1 MEERDAIYLIA
12 VEKIVPNPFQPRQY
26 FESEG
31 LRELAE
37 SIREYGI
44 LEPLIVSVR
53 ETESPQ
59 GLETTYELI
68 AGERRLEAAKL
79 IGLQVVP
86 AIIKRVSEKAKLE
99 IALIENLQRR
109 DLNPIEKARGFS
121 RLIDEFQLTQREVA
135 VRMGKSREYIANAL
149 RLLKLPERAQAALR
163 QGELS
168 ESQARLLLSLN
179 DLTVQEELLNDMLA
193 GKMTVRDVQARVN
206 AYQQQQEQKTL
217 TASEPT
223 PIVTPGAEL
232 ELSEPSEEDA
242 ATRVAALPVIPEGLR
257 SETPAELIAFA
268 SIEQQLEEAL
278 GTKVKVQKTQAGL
291 RLEINFYSTAE
302 LEQVMVSLAARSSQS
317 KQADLASATST
328 VTNQTEEP
336 PLKPAMKPLDIF
348 KDLPDEPNDNFSI

>member
-26 FESEG
+26 FEPEG

-53 ETESPQ
+53 EAESPQ

-121 RLIDEFQLTQREVA
+121 RLMDEFRLTQREVA

-149 RLLKLPERAQAALR
+149 RLLKLPERAQEALR

-179 DLTVQEELLNDMLA
+179 DLSMQEELLRDMLA
-193 GKMTVRDVQARVN
+193 GKMTVRDVQARIN
-206 AYQQQQEQKTL
+206 EYQRHQEQK
-217 TASEPT
+217 ASPAPEP
-223 PIVTPGAEL
+223 PIVFAAGTEP
-232 ELSEPSEEDA
+232 ELSGSNEDA
-242 ATRVAALPVIPEGLR
+242 AARVAAL
-257 SETPAELIAFA
+257 PAELIAFA

-302 LEQVMVSLAARSSQS
+302 LEQVMSTLSERSGKPKTIEAA
-317 KQADLASATST
+317 
-328 VTNQTEEP
+328 TEETTP
-336 PLKPAMKPLDIF
+336 SEPGGEIFTKPAMKPLEIF

>member
-1 MEERDAIYLIA
+1 MEERDAIYLVA
-12 VEKIVPNPFQPRQY
+12 VEKIAPNPFQPRQF
-26 FESEG
+26 FEPDG

-53 ETESPQ
+53 EVESPQ

-86 AIIKRVSEKAKLE
+86 VIIKRVSEKAKLE

-121 RLIDEFQLTQREVA
+121 RLIDEFTLTQREVA

-163 QGELS
+163 RGELS
-168 ESQARLLLSLN
+168 ESQARLLLSLT
-179 DLTVQEELLNDMLA
+179 DLVMQEELLREMLA
-193 GKMTVRDVQARVN
+193 GKMTVRDVQARIDE
-206 AYQQQQEQKTL
+206 YHRRHEEKTAVA
-217 TASEPT
+217 TEPQPVFIGET
-223 PIVTPGAEL
+223 EPL
-232 ELSEPSEEDA
+232 SSEPSEDA
-242 ATRVAALPVIPEGLR
+242 ATGVPSPSVVTG
-257 SETPAELIAFA
+257 STTAELIAFA

-278 GTKVKVQKTQAGL
+278 GTKVKVQKTQSGL
-291 RLEINFYSTAE
+291 RLEINFYSTEE
-302 LEQVMVSLAARSSQS
+302 LEQVMASLAARPSRSLRSDSGQAGQVASQP
-317 KQADLASATST
+317 
-328 VTNQTEEP
+328 TEEVP
-336 PLKPAMKPLDIF
+336 TKPVMKPLDIF
-348 KDLPDEPNDNFSI
+348 KDLPDTPSDNFSI